1 MRAIFLLEMHENRP
15 KYASGARIVA
25 DNLVKF
31 WTLHRHSDATAL
43 RIALK
48 FCIIICLMT
57 LLHRK
62 ELSEDELF

>member
-1 MRAIFLLEMHENRP
+1 MQAIFLLGMHENRP

-31 WTLHRHSDATAL
+31 WTLHRHSNATAQW
-43 RIALK
+43 ITLK

-57 LLHRK
+57 FLHHTK
-62 ELSEDELF
+62 LSEDELL